1 MSGSMDGAYD
11 PERHENQVLALFE
24 DRRRAE
30 GARRELLNAGVPAE
44 AIQVID
50 KTAQDQS
57 GKHQPLEEG
66 GFWAAVTGLFAPDQD
81 VDELGQALGRGHA
94 LVVATP
100 ESAAER
106 ETVIEVLEGLGPL
119 EVGGLDVDTE
129 VASDHGPATPSA
141 PVDHTRLNHA
151 TLSRADMAG
160 HALPGHMQPMLDMS
174 GQPMSVR
181 VLSDEEAAAVADASQ
196 LPPAEQAEVPAEPMA
211 AERAQE
217 PRVTYTYGV
226 PETMAGPMSRDEQI
240 EAQAPATAEQ
250 VVSAE
255 PGGRKMVRI
264 VEERMRVGWRE
275 QHARAVRVRSYVAEK
290 RPGTQRV
297 ELLEEEIG
305 TPTEPGTSEAGG
317 S

>member
-24 DRRRAE
+24 DRRWAE

-94 LVVATP
+94 LVVVTP

-119 EVGGLDVDTE
+119 EVGGLDVGTE
-129 VASDHGPATPSA
+129 VASDLGPA
-141 PVDHTRLNHA
+141 PVDHPQLNHA

-181 VLSDEEAAAVADASQ
+181 LLSDEEAAAVADASL
-196 LPPAEQAEVPAEPMA
+196 LPPAEQVEVPAEPVA

-226 PETMAGPMSRDEQI
+226 PETMAGSMSRDEQI

-305 TPTEPGTSEAGG
+305 TPTERGTSEAGG